1 MQLRL
6 QPSIHQL
13 WRVLIKTV
21 GEESPV
27 NILGKGWGLFFQRV
41 RVSAGKLP
49 SLLFRVPNLQC
60 TVVHSAFYWLPERAR
75 TPKCGQVLGSCI
87 HGTCTCMS
95 ALVLGH
101 ARPVHTH
108 TCVRPQHQNT
118 DRPST
123 RVLGSSSSSGVLC
136 CIQRHEGS

>member
-27 NILGKGWGLFFQRV
+27 NILGEGEGFFFQRV

-49 SLLFRVPNLQC
+49 GLLFRVPNLRC
-60 TVVHSAFYWLPERAR
+60 TAVHSAFYWLPERAR
-75 TPKCGQVLGSCI
+75 TLRCVQVLAVAYMGR
-87 HGTCTCMS
+87 
-95 ALVLGH
+95 
-101 ARPVHTH
+101 ARA
-108 TCVRPQHQNT
+108 
-118 DRPST
+118 
-123 RVLGSSSSSGVLC
+123 
-136 CIQRHEGS
+136 